1 MKILTLGKGFVSDHL
16 PYLSI
21 LDRVT
26 ANSKQIEKILDR
38 DKPDVLINCIGR
50 TGSPN
55 VDWCEDNKHATAQA
69 NTVIPTMVAEACYK
83 RSIHFIHIGSG
94 CIFYGNSPNM
104 VYGTKQFAP
113 FDSFAVDTGWKEN
126 DFANPESYYSK
137 TKYSA
142 DLLIGSLPNT
152 SILRVRMPISD
163 KNSPRNLLNKLRKYN
178 KVIDIP
184 NSMTFMSDFVKCI
197 DWCANNHKTGMYHV
211 TNPGTLTAAQ
221 IMNEYKKYVPEHNF
235 EVINEFELGSL
246 TVAKRSNCLLDSSKL
261 LADGF
266 VMTPAEEALKTC
278 MSIYMRNI

>member
-16 PYLSI
+16 PYKTI
-21 LDRVT
+21 FDRLT
-26 ANSKQIEKILDR
+26 PDSKQIESVLDAY
-38 DKPDVLINCIGR
+38 KPDVLINCIGK

-55 VDWCEDNKHATAQA
+55 VDWCEDHKHETATA
-69 NTVIPTMVAEACYK
+69 NTVIPALVAEACHK

-94 CIFYGNSPNM
+94 CIFYGESP
-104 VYGTKQFAP
+104 GTN
-113 FDSFAVDTGWKEN
+113 GWKEN

-137 TKYSA
+137 TKYAA

-163 KNSPRNLLNKLRKYN
+163 KNHERNLLNKLRKYN
-178 KVIDIP
+178 KLIDIP
-184 NSMTFMSDFVKCI
+184 NSMTFMADFVKCI

-211 TNPGTLTAAQ
+211 TNPGALTAVQ

-235 EVINEFELGSL
+235 QVINEQQLGNL
-246 TVAKRSNCLLDSSKL
+246 TIAKRSNCILDAGKL

-266 VMTPAEEALKTC
+266 EMTPAEEALKVCVST
-278 MSIYMRNI
+278 YMRNI